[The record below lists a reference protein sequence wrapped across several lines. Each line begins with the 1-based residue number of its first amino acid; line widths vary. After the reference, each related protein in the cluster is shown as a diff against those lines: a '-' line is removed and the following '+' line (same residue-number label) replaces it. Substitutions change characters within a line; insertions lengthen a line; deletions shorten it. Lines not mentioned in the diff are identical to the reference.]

1 MSLLLVSVQYLS
13 YIYHYVKEW
22 RKNPECS
29 FSCCLA
35 LVLPLRNLQG
45 EIGGLAGRNIPRQQ
59 LQPGQIDT
67 ISTVNTERGSG
78 AVATIVEDY
87 DSEREEEKEE
97 EEKEEKE
104 GEEEKEEEG
113 EEEEEQEQEEQEEEE
128 EEKEKEEEEK
138 EEEEDTANQISV
150 KQGVLVQVSIHL
162 PPKGIQD
169 TKL

>member
-29 FSCCLA
+29 LSCCLA
-35 LVLPLRNLQG
+35 LLLPLRNLQG

-59 LQPGQIDT
+59 RPTGRIET
-67 ISTVNTERGSG
+67 TSTTNTERDSG
-78 AVATIVEDY
+78 AIP
-87 DSEREEEKEE
+87 REEQEEEKKEKEE
-97 EEKEEKE
+97 EEEEK
-104 GEEEKEEEG
+104 
-113 EEEEEQEQEEQEEEE
+113 E
-128 EEKEKEEEEK
+128 EEKEKEEEEEKEEEKEKEEEEEEEK
-138 EEEEDTANQISV
+138 EEEEDIANQISV

-162 PPKGIQD
+162 PPKGIQE

>member
-45 EIGGLAGRNIPRQQ
+45 EIGGLAGRSIPRQQ
-59 LQPGQIDT
+59 VSPGRIDT
-67 ISTVNTERGSG
+67 TSTANRERDSG
-78 AVATIVEDY
+78 AVTIIVEDY
-87 DSEREEEKEE
+87 DAEREEEEEEEEEEEKEEEKEEEEEEE

-104 GEEEKEEEG
+104 E
-113 EEEEEQEQEEQEEEE
+113 
-128 EEKEKEEEEK
+128 

-150 KQGVLVQVSIHL
+150 KQGLQVQVSIHP